1 MLRLACSLVPSRAVA
16 EEVVQDAWVRV
27 LRGISRFEGRS
38 SVRTWLFR
46 ILVNRARTTG
56 TRERRST
63 AIGDAGPAVEQS
75 RFGLDGQWIS
85 PPEHWIEESDDRLTA
100 AKMADRIR
108 SALDA
113 LPARQREV
121 VTLRDVEGLSSE
133 EVCTV
138 LEILRST
145 SGSCCTAAAAGYARF
160 SRQNSGGPDHA
171 AEDQAPRPG
180 HRVPAGRRAGDRIPA
195 SRRIW
200 PTAGTAPST
209 SRRCARPSS

>member
-1 MLRLACSLVPSRAVA
+1 
-16 EEVVQDAWVRV
+16 QDAWVGV

-113 LPARQREV
+113 LPARRREV
-121 VTLRDVEGLSSE
+121 VTLRELEGLSRE

-138 LEILRST
+138 RKIW
-145 SGSCCTAAAAGYARF
+145 GQPAGLA
-160 SRQNSGGPDHA
+160 
-171 AEDQAPRPG
+171 APRPQPDTPG
-180 HRVPAGRRAGDRIPA
+180 SRDRIREDLIMRLRIRRRGQDIACRQAVELVTEYPPRGASGQLPALRRVPRADARDHPA
-195 SRRIW
+195 DW
-200 PTAGTAPST
+200 DHH
-209 SRRCARPSS
+209 AR